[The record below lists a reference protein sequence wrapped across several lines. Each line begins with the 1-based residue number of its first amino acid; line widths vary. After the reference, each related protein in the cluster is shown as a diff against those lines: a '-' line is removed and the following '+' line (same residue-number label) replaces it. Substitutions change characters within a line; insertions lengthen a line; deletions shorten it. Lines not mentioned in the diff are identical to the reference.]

1 MTPINV
7 IAIDFREIKAV
18 ELRCKCGAVMS
29 LPLPKTTLSE
39 HVSCVGCNSTLWVA
53 QAEGSPHA
61 KVQALLRA
69 IGAWQQVEAAPFTL
83 GFSLETFDRASG
95 GKD

>member
-1 MTPINV
+1 
-7 IAIDFREIKAV
+7 
-18 ELRCKCGAVMS
+18 
-29 LPLPKTTLSE
+29 
-39 HVSCVGCNSTLWVA
+39 
-53 QAEGSPHA
+53 
-61 KVQALLRA
+61 VQALLRA